1 MTVRTDLALEAKELV
16 QTQAKTLDE
25 LPGVSAEVVEKGPV
39 SLTRVRVTEEG
50 EGPLGKPAGE
60 YITIE
65 ASRLLFEDPEL
76 PEQVIRLL
84 GEELT
89 RLIGGTDG
97 TSLVVGLGNRDITA
111 DALGPLTVERM
122 LVTRHLREAV
132 PAFEDWSVA
141 SVCAI
146 SPGVLGLTGIE
157 TAEIVRG
164 VAARVQPAR
173 IILID
178 ALAARRME
186 RVNTT
191 IQLSDT
197 GIRPGAGVGNH
208 RMPLDEETLGAP
220 VFTVGVP
227 TVVDAATIASD
238 ALESLCRQAPE
249 SFANFFS
256 NMDESDRHA
265 VLREVLG
272 GDEQNPFVTPKD
284 MDSRVRRL
292 SGMLS
297 EGISLALQ
305 PQLELSEIRSLI
317 TP

>member
-1 MTVRTDLALEAKELV
+1 MTVRTDLALEAKEMV
-16 QTQAKTLDE
+16 QTKTKE
-25 LPGVSAEVVEKGPV
+25 LTELSGVSAETLQKGRISV
-39 SLTRVRVTEEG
+39 TRVCVKEEG
-50 EGPLGKPAGE
+50 AATLGKPEGE
-60 YITIE
+60 YVTLE
-65 ASRLLFEDPEL
+65 APPLLFSDPDL
-76 PEQVIRLL
+76 SEQLTRLL
-84 GEELT
+84 GEELS
-89 RLIGGTDG
+89 RLLGKMDG
-97 TSLVVGLGNRDITA
+97 TTLVVGLGNRDITA
-111 DALGPLTVERM
+111 DALGPFTVERM

-132 PAFEDWSVA
+132 PLFSEGTVA
-141 SVCAI
+141 SVCAL

-164 VAARVQPAR
+164 VVARVKPAR

-191 IQLSDT
+191 VQLSDT
-197 GIRPGAGVGNH
+197 GICPGAGVGNH
-208 RMPLDEETLGAP
+208 RLPLDEETLGAP
-220 VFTVGVP
+220 VFSVGVP

-238 ALESLCRQAPE
+238 ALESLCRHAPD
-249 SFANFFS
+249 SFADFFG
-256 NMDESDRHA
+256 NMDEQTRHG

-272 GDEQNPFVTPKD
+272 GEEQNPFVTPKD

-292 SGMLS
+292 SGILS

-305 PQLELSEIRSLI
+305 PQLDLSEIRSLI